1 MVPSPSSPRCPS
13 GQVTVT
19 DDSGQQRCIPSP
31 CGSTSCR
38 NGGVCQALS
47 ANSFR
52 CRCQEGFRGQRCE
65 LGQVKGQRLAAL
77 SPSSIL
83 AISMCLLVFFGT
95 SRSDPTQFSGTK
107 CSQQPFIDVSSLDL
121 RF

>member
-1 MVPSPSSPRCPS
+1 M
-13 GQVTVT
+13 TVT
-19 DDSGQQRCIPSP
+19 EDSGQQRCVPSP

-38 NGGVCQALS
+38 NGGICQALS
-47 ANSFR
+47 ADSYR

-95 SRSDPTQFSGTK
+95 SRSDPNSLQEQSVVSGRLLT
-107 CSQQPFIDVSSLDL
+107 SPRWTFGSELV
-121 RF
+121 